1 MTIPKQ
7 SLRRK
12 EITTVAAKLFK
23 KHSFDRTT
31 VRMIAKE
38 TGIKSGSLFHHY
50 KDKEEILFA
59 VIEQGLNGA
68 LNTLKKE
75 TSNAKTAEDQLK
87 AVILGQLKALHGKD
101 KDAHIVSI
109 SEWRSLDDA
118 SRQRLI
124 VIRDEYEAY
133 WQRIIDAAIS
143 EGLLHGEPRLQRLFI
158 LGSLNWTI
166 HWYKAKRSVKIEET
180 AEEFYRFIVKSDA

>member
-23 KHSFDRTT
+23 NHSFDRTT

-38 TGIKSGSLFHHY
+38 AGIKSGSLFHHY

-59 VIEQGLNGA
+59 VIEQGLTGA
-68 LNTLKKE
+68 LETLKKE
-75 TSNAKTAEDQLK
+75 IKKASSVEDQLK
-87 AVILGQLKALHGKD
+87 AIILGQLKALHGKD

-109 SEWRSLDDA
+109 SEWRSLD
-118 SRQRLI
+118 SVSQQRLI
-124 VIRDEYEAY
+124 IIRDEYEAY

-143 EGLLHGEPRLQRLFI
+143 EGLLDGEPRLQRLFI

-166 HWYKAKRSVKIEET
+166 HWYKAKRGIKIEDT
-180 AEEFYRFIVKSDA
+180 AEEFYRFIIKTS

>member
-1 MTIPKQ
+1 MNIPKQ
-7 SLRRK
+7 SIRRK
-12 EITTVAAKLFK
+12 QITAVAAKLFK

-38 TGIKSGSLFHHY
+38 AGIKSGSLFHHY

-59 VIEQGLNGA
+59 VIEQGLSGA

-75 TSNAKTAEDQLK
+75 IKNASSAEEQLK

-109 SEWRSLDDA
+109 SEWRSLDDK

-124 VIRDEYEAY
+124 TIRDEYEAY
-133 WQRIIDAAIS
+133 WQSIIDTAIS
-143 EGLLHGEPRLQRLFI
+143 EGLLQGEPRLQRLFI

-166 HWYKAKRSVKIEET
+166 HWYKVKRSVRIEDT
-180 AEEFYRFIVKSDA
+180 AEEFYRFITKAR

>member
-12 EITTVAAKLFK
+12 EITTAAAKLFK

-31 VRMIAKE
+31 VRMIAKKV
-38 TGIKSGSLFHHY
+38 GIKSGSLFHHF

-75 TSNAKTAEDQLK
+75 IKKANSAEEQLQ

-109 SEWRSLDDA
+109 SEWWALDDT

-124 VIRDEYEAY
+124 IIRDKYEAY

-143 EGLLHGEPRLQRLFI
+143 DGLLNGEPRLQRLFV

-166 HWYKAKRSVKIEET
+166 QWYKPNRGVKIEDT
-180 AEEFYRFIVKSDA
+180 AKEFYRFITK

>member
-23 KHSFDRTT
+23 KNSFDRTT

-38 TGIKSGSLFHHY
+38 AGIKSGSLFHHY
-50 KDKEEILFA
+50 KTKEEILFA
-59 VIEQGLNGA
+59 VIEQGLIGA

-75 TSNAKTAEDQLK
+75 ILKANSAEEQLK

-109 SEWRSLDDA
+109 SEWRSLDNA

-124 VIRDEYEAY
+124 IIRDEYETF
-133 WQRIIDAAIS
+133 WQHIIDAAIS
-143 EGLLHGEPRLQRLFI
+143 EGLLDGEPRLQRLFI

-166 HWYKAKRSVKIEET
+166 HWYKAKPGVSIDDT
-180 AEEFYRFIVKSDA
+180 ADEFYRLITKTSP